1 MLILV
6 FCVAALAGIV
16 LFRMRQD
23 AASLLGARLADSQ
36 QLADITA
43 RLGMVAEGVKTTL
56 AVHDLAARLGVE
68 APITD
73 AVHSILFSGEKPA
86 DAMTRLMTRTL
97 REE

>member
-1 MLILV
+1 
-6 FCVAALAGIV
+6 
-16 LFRMRQD
+16 
-23 AASLLGARLADSQ
+23 
-36 QLADITA
+36 
-43 RLGMVAEGVKTTL
+43 MVAEGVKTTL

-86 DAMTRLMTRTL
+86 DAVTRLMTRTL